1 MPHPSTVYRTAAWG
15 IVLAAMIAVYM
26 PVSPAWVER
35 LYSTRA
41 YPALQQVLT
50 SESNRVSFALV
61 DACAVI
67 LVAAWIALAWR
78 DARRASGRS
87 RAAARIVARSVVW
100 CAAAYLV
107 FLATWGLNYR
117 RAHFVDKLP
126 YDAAAVTD
134 DSALAAARVAV
145 DRVNA
150 LHDAAHRG
158 GWPPPDA
165 ANPELA
171 RAFERALR
179 DLRLPSSI
187 AVARPKRSMIDW
199 YLRRSG
205 TAGLT
210 DPYFLETLVASD
222 VLSFERPLVVAHEWS
237 HLAGIADEG
246 EANLA
251 AFLTCLHGGAAS
263 QYSGWLFLYRELE
276 GPMSRRN
283 RASLAGALA
292 AGPRDDL
299 RAMRDRSLR
308 EVSPRLSE
316 AGWRMYDS
324 YLKVNRVEAGARSY
338 GEVVTLVLGLR
349 VDGRA
354 IVVP

>member
-1 MPHPSTVYRTAAWG
+1 MSIPRTSLAV
-15 IVLAAMIAVYM
+15 VLAAVIAASI
-26 PVSPAWVER
+26 PISPAWVEQN
-35 LYSTRA
+35 YSTRA
-41 YPALQQVLT
+41 YAALQRGLT
-50 SESNRVSFALV
+50 SASNRAPFALV

-67 LVAAWIALAWR
+67 LVAVWVALAWR
-78 DARRASGRS
+78 DVRRASGRS
-87 RAAARIVARSVVW
+87 RAVARIVARSVVW
-100 CAAAYLV
+100 CAAAYLI

-126 YDAAAVTD
+126 FDASRVTGD
-134 DSALAAARVAV
+134 AALAAARVAV

-150 LHDAAHRG
+150 LHDVAHAG
-158 GWPPPDA
+158 GWPPLDA
-165 ANPELA
+165 ADPDLT
-171 RAFERALR
+171 RAFGRALH
-179 DLRLPSSI
+179 DLRLPSSV
-187 AVARPKRSMIDW
+187 AVARPKRSLIDW

-251 AFLTCLHGGAAS
+251 AFLTCLRAGAAA

-276 GPMSRRN
+276 GTVSRQN
-283 RASLAGALA
+283 RAALAGTLGV
-292 AGPRDDL
+292 GPRDDL
-299 RAMRDRSLR
+299 RAMRERSLR

-316 AGWRMYDS
+316 AGWRIYDS
-324 YLKVNRVEAGARSY
+324 YLRVNRVESGARSY
-338 GEVVTLVLGLR
+338 GEIVTLVLGLR
-349 VDGRA
+349 IDGRP
-354 IVVP
+354 IVGP

>member
-1 MPHPSTVYRTAAWG
+1 MSIPRTSLAV
-15 IVLAAMIAVYM
+15 VLAAVSAAAI
-26 PVSPAWVER
+26 PISPAWVEQF
-35 LYSTRA
+35 YSTRA
-41 YPALQQVLT
+41 YAALQRALT
-50 SESNRVSFALV
+50 SASNRAPFALFDLLIV
-61 DACAVI
+61 VVA
-67 LVAAWIALAWR
+67 AAWIALAWR
-78 DARRASGRS
+78 DARRAGGRAG
-87 RAAARIVARSVVW
+87 AAARIVARSVVW

-117 RAHFVDKLP
+117 RARFVEKYPFDTSR
-126 YDAAAVTD
+126 VTD
-134 DSALAAARVAV
+134 EAALVAARVAV

-150 LHDAAHRG
+150 LHDAARAG
-158 GWPPPDA
+158 GRPAPDA
-165 ANPELA
+165 ADPELA
-171 RAFERALR
+171 RAFASALH

-251 AFLTCLHGGAAS
+251 AFLTCVHGGAAA

-276 GPMSRRN
+276 GTMSRQN
-283 RASLAGALA
+283 RAALAGALA
-292 AGPRDDL
+292 VGPRDDV
-299 RAMRDRSLR
+299 RAMRERSLR

-316 AGWRMYDS
+316 AGWRIYDS
-324 YLKVNRVEAGARSY
+324 YLRANRVESGARSY

-349 VDGRA
+349 IDGRP
-354 IVVP
+354 IVTP